1 MSGNP
6 KTFDLGSTLPD
17 TAGLMDDLFRDGQD
31 QTTPT
36 VPVQSPPANADETAG
51 SGQTEAGAVALVDDK
66 FVITTVADPFTRK
79 LAAGIV
85 PTLEDCEQHIVAITT
100 QWLLGIGR
108 ALAVIREH
116 ERFLDK
122 GYSSFT
128 SYIRAEHQWHP
139 TYVSRVIA
147 DIPVLEALSRHGVD
161 RDVNEGQATALRP
174 VWEKHGEEALFEVW
188 DATPGKRSAAALE
201 QTARAKGYFDQ
212 LAISH
217 KPTTTFAA
225 EAGKLRTILQRVV
238 KQDLA
243 RTAAG
248 EDPDEVKKVVAE
260 LRVLLD
266 EIEQKTL

>member
-6 KTFDLGSTLPD
+6 KTFNLGSTLSD
-17 TAGLMDDLFRDGQD
+17 TAGLIDDLFRDGQD
-31 QTTPT
+31 QAAPP
-36 VPVQSPPANADETAG
+36 VPVQSSPANAGEATG
-51 SGQTEAGAVALVDDK
+51 LEQTEAGVLASVDDK
-66 FVITTVADPFTRK
+66 FVIASAADPFTRK
-79 LAAGIV
+79 LAAGVI
-85 PTLEDCEQHIVAITT
+85 PTLEDCEQHIVALTT
-100 QWLLGIGR
+100 QWLLGVGR
-108 ALAVIREH
+108 ALVVIRDY
-116 ERFLDK
+116 ERFLEK

-201 QTARAKGYFDQ
+201 QTARAKGYLDQ
-212 LAISH
+212 LATSH

-225 EAGKLRTILQRVV
+225 EAGKLRAILQRVV
-238 KQDLA
+238 KRDLA
-243 RTAAG
+243 QTAAS

-266 EIEQKTL
+266 EIEKKTL